1 MNGIMP
7 GPLLLAIAS
16 ATNGTSPEDGN
27 PIQHSRSDNVAR
39 KMVESKKGVADSERK
54 RIGGD
59 GVELHPSISSRQR
72 EGG

>member
-16 ATNGTSPEDGN
+16 AVSENGTL
-27 PIQHSRSDNVAR
+27 IHHSKNDNVAR
-39 KMVESKKGVADSERK
+39 KMVESQKGVADSERK

-59 GVELHPSISSRQR
+59 GVELHPSIRSRQR
-72 EGG
+72 DGG